1 MTLIKTCIF
10 PVAGLGS
17 RFLPATKSIPKEMM
31 VVVDKPLIQYAVE
44 EAKAAGIERFIF
56 VTSQG
61 KAAIED
67 HFDSCPTLETVLK
80 QRNKH
85 AELASIEDIRLEPG
99 QAIYIRQHAP
109 LGLGH
114 AVLCAR
120 KLVNEEA
127 FAVILADDLVLSE
140 KPCLQQMVQA
150 YQISEGNMVGVMEV
164 PYEQTNRYGILEV
177 SKDDRRKVYAK
188 NVFEKPAIEE
198 APSQTAVI
206 GRYIL
211 KQDIFNHLSTQKPGA
226 GGEIQ
231 LTDAIQSMVEKQG
244 LCGFRYHGQRFDC
257 GTKDGWLEANIAF
270 AYADPDLRK
279 NLKTVLGKY
288 SCQVVPKLHPAR
300 HILPPVTVPE

>member
-1 MTLIKTCIF
+1 MSPIKTCIF

-67 HFDSCPTLETVLK
+67 HFDSCPTLEGVLK
-80 QRNKH
+80 QRNKQ
-85 AELASIEDIRLEPG
+85 AELASIENIRLDAG

-114 AVLCAR
+114 AVLCAQ

-140 KPCLQQMVQA
+140 KPCLQQMVEA
-150 YQISEGNMVGVMEV
+150 YDGEQGNMVGVMDV

-177 SKDDRRKVYAK
+177 SEQENQKVFAK
-188 NVFEKPAIEE
+188 NVLEKPAIDK
-198 APSQTAVI
+198 APSQTAII

-211 KQDIFNHLSTQKPGA
+211 KRDIFSYLENQTAGA

-231 LTDAIQSMVEKQG
+231 LTDGIQAMIKSQG
-244 LCGFRYHGQRFDC
+244 LCGFRYQGQRYDC

-270 AYADPDLRK
+270 AYADPELRE
-279 NLKTVLGKY
+279 NLKRVLKKY
-288 SCQVVPKLHPAR
+288 SF
-300 HILPPVTVPE
+300 